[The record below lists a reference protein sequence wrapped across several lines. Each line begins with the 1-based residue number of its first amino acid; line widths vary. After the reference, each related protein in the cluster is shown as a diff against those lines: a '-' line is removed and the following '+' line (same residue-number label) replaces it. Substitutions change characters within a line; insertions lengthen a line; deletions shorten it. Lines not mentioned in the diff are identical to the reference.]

1 MGAFASLLGA
11 KDVNDVFIDFEN
23 AKPTSDELPI
33 YNLVAA
39 TLNQQ
44 NSVMKCLV
52 EYKGC
57 QDLARR
63 AMSSPT
69 PENELAAF
77 EGLLHSVDSV
87 SVFYNYA
94 KDLERVTPELLSTLT
109 KDGADT
115 KGSLSDQQALAKQLA
130 DIFDFT
136 LRFDAL
142 RMERPF
148 LPNDFSYYRR
158 LLPKFSKHP
167 GVKIKDD
174 EASGMALFTAEHI
187 PMMTTLARA
196 CHWEAD
202 DPRNQHVTEA
212 LALMA
217 NSCMK
222 MIKNKKFTKPATLL
236 FCARAMAGSIVL
248 FDHVSPL
255 GVFHK
260 KSPIPVKQ
268 AVALLKKEF
277 PGNDGI
283 ILLNAIQFS
292 TKHFKEASDSTKE
305 MFQDEH

>member
-1 MGAFASLLGA
+1 MCLPFLLRRA
-11 KDVNDVFIDFEN
+11 D
-23 AKPTSDELPI
+23 AKPTNQELEI
-33 YNLVAA
+33 YNIVAA
-39 TLNQQ
+39 TLNNQ
-44 NSVMKCLV
+44 NVVMKALV
-52 EYKGC
+52 EYRGC
-57 QDLARR
+57 QDLARK

-69 PENELAAF
+69 PENEAAAF
-77 EGLLHSVDSV
+77 EGLLLSVDSV
-87 SVFYNYA
+87 AMFYNYA
-94 KDLERVTPELLSTLT
+94 KELEKITPELLTTLT
-109 KDGADT
+109 KDGNDT
-115 KGSLSDQQALAKQLA
+115 KASVSDQQALAKQLA

-158 LLPKFSKHP
+158 LLPKFNKHP

-196 CHWEAD
+196 CQWDSE
-202 DPRNQHVTEA
+202 DPRNQHVTDA

-236 FCARAMAGSIVL
+236 FCARAMTGSIVL
-248 FDHVSPL
+248 FDHVHPL

-260 KSPIPVKQ
+260 KSAIPIKQ
-268 AVALLKKEF
+268 VITLLKKES

-292 TKHFKEASDSTKE
+292 TKHYKEASDGTKE
-305 MFQDEH
+305 LFQDDK

>member
-1 MGAFASLLGA
+1 MGLIQSLLGT

-23 AKPTSDELPI
+23 AKPTNQELEI
-33 YNLVAA
+33 YDRVAA
-39 TLNQQ
+39 TLGKQHQ
-44 NSVMKCLV
+44 VMKALMD
-52 EYKGC
+52 YKGC
-57 QDLARR
+57 QDLARK

-69 PENELAAF
+69 PENEQAAF
-77 EGLLHSVDSV
+77 EGLLASVDSV
-87 SVFYNYA
+87 SLFYHYA
-94 KDLERVTPELLSTLT
+94 KELERIIPELLTTLAREGTDT
-109 KDGADT
+109 KDSIA
-115 KGSLSDQQALAKQLA
+115 DQQALAKQLA

-196 CHWEAD
+196 CVWDAAD
-202 DPRNQHVTEA
+202 QRSQRAMDA
-212 LALMA
+212 LSLMA
-217 NSCMK
+217 NSCLK
-222 MIKNKKFTKPATLL
+222 MIRTKRFEKQQTLL
-236 FCARAMAGSIVL
+236 FCARAMTGSIVL
-248 FDHVSPL
+248 YDHISPL

-260 KSPIPVKQ
+260 KSPVNIKQ
-268 AVALLKKEF
+268 VVTTLKKDF

-292 TKHFKEASDSTKE
+292 TKHFKESSDSTKE
-305 MFQDEH
+305 LFEDD